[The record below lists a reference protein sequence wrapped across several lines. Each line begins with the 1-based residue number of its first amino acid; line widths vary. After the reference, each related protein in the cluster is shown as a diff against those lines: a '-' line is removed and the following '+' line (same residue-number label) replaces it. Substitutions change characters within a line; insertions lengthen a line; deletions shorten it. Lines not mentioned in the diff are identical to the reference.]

1 MEPKAANYNRRS
13 VKKKIFR
20 NPKASSDELNTKK
33 LSWSSVGNR
42 YRLRHQ
48 PEKRLNSL
56 HLDDLANACRFST
69 EFVGGIADTCDFTSI
84 KNIPELKEKKCVGIV
99 NTSFCLDRKDN
110 HWLCLYRVDD
120 TIKIFDSMPKKDL
133 ETATMKLK
141 NYLQDSEDNKRKS
154 KLRCAIERFCVEN
167 NESSFKLEYYALG
180 HQTDLHS
187 CGYWA
192 SVYRACILK
201 GEPYLEKCRE

>member
-1 MEPKAANYNRRS
+1 M
-13 VKKKIFR
+13 
-20 NPKASSDELNTKK
+20 
-33 LSWSSVGNR
+33 
-42 YRLRHQ
+42 Q
-48 PEKRLNSL
+48 
-56 HLDDLANACRFST
+56 
-69 EFVGGIADTCDFTSI
+69 
-84 KNIPELKEKKCVGIV
+84 
-99 NTSFCLDRKDN
+99 
-110 HWLCLYRVDD
+110 
-120 TIKIFDSMPKKDL
+120 KKDL

-141 NYLQDSEDNKRKS
+141 NYLHDSEDNKRKS

-201 GEPYLEKCRE
+201 GEPYLEKCLENKMQLKDSVATAFKSYALSDKPSLETFIEDSCIFLEKRSDGENMAEIKFEYSN